1 MLCLGDR
8 VRHRNAAWGEQVLS
22 LEHTE
27 LEQERLWNW
36 PMRAVVI
43 IASFAMGLAAIAV
56 APEGVH
62 GTWPQRAILLAC
74 YFLFLLGFACGC
86 VGGTWWLRR
95 RTALGIG
102 LLAACAGWA
111 ITAVAQV
118 ETRHDAAFPELFS
131 AAYGVSFV
139 IWILLV
145 EKCQASVRSTG
156 ESVQP
161 SNEPRERTG
170 D

>member
-8 VRHRNAAWGEQVLS
+8 VHHRDIGSGEQVLS

-27 LEQERLWNW
+27 LEQERLWDR
-36 PMRAVVI
+36 PMRAIVI
-43 IASFAMGLAAIAV
+43 IASFAVGLAAIAV

-62 GTWPQRAILLAC
+62 GTWPQRAILVAC
-74 YFLFLLGFACGC
+74 HFLFILGFTCGC
-86 VGGTWWLRR
+86 LGGTWWLRR

-102 LLAACAGWA
+102 LLAACAVWA
-111 ITAVAQV
+111 ITAVAMV
-118 ETRHDAAFPELFS
+118 ETRHDAAFSELFS

-145 EKCQASVRSTG
+145 GKCRASVRGNT
-156 ESVQP
+156 EVVKP